1 MYNKIFTK
9 ILDSSI
15 WLEPNATRIVWI
27 TFLAAMD
34 EEGFVQFASIRNVAH
49 RANVSIEDAQSAVAS
64 LEGPDPDSGDPHED
78 GRRIEKVEGGWTVL
92 NADKHRKIATR
103 EHQKAL
109 NRERV
114 KRHRSSKCNAPVMEA
129 NETVTPSEAEANA
142 EAEDL
147 EAGDPSGSGASS
159 SGSEKKPQ
167 KKPKAKPK
175 PKLTDEE
182 WIAGL
187 KADKAYQGI
196 DVDREF
202 AKMARWCGEKKAQPT
217 RLRFV
222 RWLNRIDPP
231 MEGPGKT
238 KEFSNAW

>member
-129 NETVTPSEAEANA
+129 NENVTPSEAEAKAKA
-142 EAEDL
+142 ELIEVA
-147 EAGDPSGSGASS
+147 
-159 SGSEKKPQ
+159 
-167 KKPKAKPK
+167 KPKAAKAAA
-175 PKLTDEE
+175 LSDDEFFLDLETDAAYSHVNIKDE
-182 WIAGL
+182 W
-187 KADKAYQGI
+187 
-196 DVDREF
+196 
-202 AKMARWCGEKKAQPT
+202 AKMARWCVVNKKQAT
-217 RLRFV
+217 RRRFIN
-222 RWLNRIDPP
+222 WINRIDKPID
-231 MEGPGKT
+231 GPSGRG
-238 KEFSNAW
+238 EFRNAF

>member
-15 WLEPNATRIVWI
+15 WLEPKSTRIVWI

-49 RANVSIEDAQSAVAS
+49 RANVSIEEAQSAVAS

-129 NETVTPSEAEANA
+129 NETVTPSEAEAEA
-142 EAEDL
+142 EAKAEHL
-147 EAGDPSGSGASS
+147 EAGDPSGSDAPA
-159 SGSEKKPQ
+159 E
-167 KKPKAKPK
+167 KPKKSKARPK
-175 PKLTDEE
+175 QTDTE
-182 WIAGL
+182 WLASL
-187 KADKAYQGI
+187 KGGAAYAGI
-196 DVDREF
+196 DIEREH
-202 AKMARWCGEKKAQPT
+202 AKMHRWCETNGKTAT
-217 RLRFV
+217 RRRFV
-222 RWLNRIDPP
+222 AWLNRIDPP
-231 MEGPGKT
+231 MKPQRG
-238 KEFSNAW
+238 EFSDAF

>member
-49 RANVSIEDAQSAVAS
+49 RANVSINDAQSALAS

-114 KRHRSSKCNAPVMEA
+114 ARHRSWKCNAHVMVG
-129 NETVTPSEAEANA
+129 NDPVTPSEAEAEAKA
-142 EAEDL
+142 ESKVDDAE
-147 EAGDPSGSGASS
+147 GSAPRP
-159 SGSEKKPQ
+159 KR
-167 KKPKAKPK
+167 PKAKVE
-175 PKLTDEE
+175 LTDAEV
-182 WIAGL
+182 IAQL
-187 KADKAYQGI
+187 AANPVYDHI
-196 DVDREF
+196 DVKREHG
-202 AKMARWCGEKKAQPT
+202 KMVVWCENKKLQPT
-217 RLRFV
+217 RRRFIN
-222 RWLNRIDPP
+222 WINRIEPP
-231 MEGPGKT
+231 MKGAA

>member
-114 KRHRSSKCNAPVMEA
+114 KRHRLSKCNASVMGG
-129 NETVTPSEAEANA
+129 NESVTPSEAEANA

-147 EAGDPSGSGASS
+147 EADGPSGS
-159 SGSEKKPQ
+159 PP
-167 KKPKAKPK
+167 PKAKKRKTAAK
-175 PKLTDEE
+175 PKINDAE
-182 WIAGL
+182 WIKGL
-187 KADKAYQGI
+187 KADPAYAGI
-196 DVDREF
+196 DVDREHG
-202 AKMARWCGEKKAQPT
+202 KMHRWCETNGKTAT
-217 RLRFV
+217 RRRFV
-222 RWLNRIDPP
+222 AWLNRIDPP
-231 MEGPGKT
+231 MKPQKG
-238 KEFSNAW
+238 EFSDAF